1 MGWWIYRFFFWGGFS
16 VLSYNTYLAYTHDKK
31 TPVEDEPGAIPYVID
46 VAKAITNQINDMTE
60 VTPHP
65 YRWSHSHH

>member
-1 MGWWIYRFFFWGGFS
+1 M
-16 VLSYNTYLAYTHDKK
+16 LSYNTYLAYTHDKK